1 MKYYIIIKKIM
12 ENDNSQKST
21 PHLLQKENQIFKE
34 PNKRLKYIDVV
45 KFIGLFC
52 IIYDHTLSF
61 IELKN
66 NFTLIRRFFCGWH
79 MPLYFFIYGMNTSS
93 LPKNFY
99 STFQFFNKKFQRLM
113 VPYFIWCLIYAN
125 GLNSFNRK
133 FFYGI
138 LYGSNLML
146 GEVNTNRVL
155 WFLPCF
161 FFSIIIYQFIT
172 NFNYILSKRG
182 IQPSFLAFI
191 QCIILGFLTNFLTNK
206 SKFGFPFSFDV
217 SFTGVIYM
225 LFGYFLKP
233 IIETLYSLN
242 NLVKLFICLCLLII
256 CFFVSNFNVSPNSIG
271 ACMALGDY
279 GKSYILY
286 IFNSLLGVI
295 GILSLSMLFENIE
308 IFSWFGKGSIFFM
321 SSHYIFLQLTI
332 PVAVEITK
340 IIPFFYNE
348 LLPLYSDI
356 ILHILSIPF
365 LFLIEVYSP
374 ILMGEVH
381 YYDKNK
387 MKKDT
392 LLNN

>member
-1 MKYYIIIKKIM
+1 M
-12 ENDNSQKST
+12 EIDNSQKSS
-21 PHLLQKENQIFKE
+21 PQIVHKDDQIFKE
-34 PNKRLKYIDVV
+34 QNKRLKYIDVV

-66 NFTLIRRFFCGWH
+66 YFTFIRIFFCGWH

-93 LPKNFY
+93 SPKNLY
-99 STFQFFNKKFQRLM
+99 LSFQFFNQKFKRIM
-113 VPYFIWCLIYAN
+113 VPYFIWCFIYAN
-125 GLNSFNRK
+125 GLNSFNRH

-138 LYGSNLML
+138 LYGSNLIL
-146 GEVNTNRVL
+146 GEINNNRVL

-161 FFSIIIYQFIT
+161 FLSIIIYQFLT

-182 IQPSFLAFI
+182 IQPSFVSFI
-191 QCIILGFLTNFLTNK
+191 QCIILGFLTISLTNK
-206 SKFGFPFSFDV
+206 KKFGFPLSFDV
-217 SFTGVIYM
+217 SCTGVIYM

-242 NLVKLFICLCLLII
+242 NLFKLSICLCLLII
-256 CFFVSNFNVSPNSIG
+256 CFFVSNFNISPYSIG
-271 ACMALGDY
+271 TCMALGDY
-279 GKSYILY
+279 GKSYVLY

-295 GILSLSMLFENIE
+295 GILSLSMLLENIE
-308 IFSWFGKGSIFFM
+308 IFAWFGKGSIFFM

-332 PVAVEITK
+332 PVAVEIIK

-356 ILHILSIPF
+356 VLHIISIPF
-365 LFLIEVYSP
+365 LFLVEIYAP
-374 ILMGEVH
+374 ILMGKVQFE
-381 YYDKNK
+381 KNK

>member
-1 MKYYIIIKKIM
+1 
-12 ENDNSQKST
+12 
-21 PHLLQKENQIFKE
+21 
-34 PNKRLKYIDVV
+34 
-45 KFIGLFC
+45 
-52 IIYDHTLSF
+52 
-61 IELKN
+61 
-66 NFTLIRRFFCGWH
+66 

-93 LPKNFY
+93 SPKNLY
-99 STFQFFNKKFQRLM
+99 LSFQFFNQKFKRIM
-113 VPYFIWCLIYAN
+113 VPYFIWCFIYAN
-125 GLNSFNRK
+125 GLNSFNRH

-138 LYGSNLML
+138 LYGSNLIL
-146 GEVNTNRVL
+146 GEINNNRVL

-161 FFSIIIYQFIT
+161 FLSIIIYQFLT

-182 IQPSFLAFI
+182 IQPSFVSFI
-191 QCIILGFLTNFLTNK
+191 QCIILGFLTISLTNK
-206 SKFGFPFSFDV
+206 KKFGFPLSFDV
-217 SFTGVIYM
+217 SCTGVIYM

-242 NLVKLFICLCLLII
+242 NLFKLSICLCLLII
-256 CFFVSNFNVSPNSIG
+256 CFFVSNFNISPYSIG

-295 GILSLSMLFENIE
+295 GILSLSMLLENIE
-308 IFSWFGKGSIFFM
+308 IFAWFGKGSIFFM

-332 PVAVEITK
+332 PVAVEIIK

-356 ILHILSIPF
+356 VLHIISIPF
-365 LFLIEVYSP
+365 LFLVEIYAP
-374 ILMGEVH
+374 ILMGKVQFE
-381 YYDKNK
+381 KNK

>member
-1 MKYYIIIKKIM
+1 M
-12 ENDNSQKST
+12 EIDNSQKSS
-21 PHLLQKENQIFKE
+21 PQIVHKDDQIFKE
-34 PNKRLKYIDVV
+34 QNKRLKYIDVV

-66 NFTLIRRFFCGWH
+66 YFTFIRIFFCGWH

-93 LPKNFY
+93 SPKNLY
-99 STFQFFNKKFQRLM
+99 LSFQFFNQKFKRIM
-113 VPYFIWCLIYAN
+113 VPYFIWCFIYAN
-125 GLNSFNRK
+125 GLNSFNRH

-138 LYGSNLML
+138 LYGSNLIL
-146 GEVNTNRVL
+146 GEINNNRVL

-161 FFSIIIYQFIT
+161 FLSIIIYQFLT

-182 IQPSFLAFI
+182 IQPSFVSFI
-191 QCIILGFLTNFLTNK
+191 QCIILGFLTISLTNK
-206 SKFGFPFSFDV
+206 KKFGFPLSFDV
-217 SFTGVIYM
+217 SCTGVIYM

-242 NLVKLFICLCLLII
+242 NLFKLSICLCLLII
-256 CFFVSNFNVSPNSIG
+256 CFFVSNFNISPYSIG
-271 ACMALGDY
+271 TCMALGDY
-279 GKSYILY
+279 GKSYVLY

-295 GILSLSMLFENIE
+295 GILSLSMLLENIE
-308 IFSWFGKGSIFFM
+308 IFAWFGKGSIFFM

-356 ILHILSIPF
+356 VLHIISIPF
-365 LFLIEVYSP
+365 LFLVEIYAP
-374 ILMGEVH
+374 ILMGKVQFE
-381 YYDKNK
+381 KNK

>member
-1 MKYYIIIKKIM
+1 
-12 ENDNSQKST
+12 
-21 PHLLQKENQIFKE
+21 
-34 PNKRLKYIDVV
+34 
-45 KFIGLFC
+45 
-52 IIYDHTLSF
+52 
-61 IELKN
+61 
-66 NFTLIRRFFCGWH
+66 
-79 MPLYFFIYGMNTSS
+79 MNTSS
-93 LPKNFY
+93 FPKNFY
-99 STFQFFNKKFQRLM
+99 STFQFFNKKFQRTM

-125 GLNSFNRK
+125 GLKSFNTN

-161 FFSIIIYQFIT
+161 FLSIIIYQFLT

-182 IQPSFLAFI
+182 IQPSFVSFI
-191 QCIILGFLTNFLTNK
+191 QCIILGFLTISLTNK
-206 SKFGFPFSFDV
+206 KKFGFPLSFDV
-217 SFTGVIYM
+217 SCTGVIYM

-242 NLVKLFICLCLLII
+242 NLFKLSICLCLLII
-256 CFFVSNFNVSPNSIG
+256 CFFVSNFNISPYSIG
-271 ACMALGDY
+271 VCLALGVYD
-279 GKSYILY
+279 KFNILY
-286 IFNSLLGVI
+286 IFNSLFGVI
-295 GILSLSMLFENIE
+295 GISNISMLLENIE
-308 IFSWFGKGSIFFM
+308 IFAWFGKGSIFFM

-332 PVAVEITK
+332 PVAVEIIK

-356 ILHILSIPF
+356 VLHIISIPF
-365 LFLIEVYSP
+365 LFLVEIYAP
-374 ILMGEVH
+374 ILMGKVQFE
-381 YYDKNK
+381 KNK

>member
-1 MKYYIIIKKIM
+1 M

-66 NFTLIRRFFCGWH
+66 YFTYIRRFFCGWH

-93 LPKNFY
+93 SPKNL
-99 STFQFFNKKFQRLM
+99 SFQFFNKKFQRTM

-125 GLNSFNRK
+125 GLKSFNTN

-161 FFSIIIYQFIT
+161 FLSIIIYQFLT

-182 IQPSFLAFI
+182 IQPSFVSFI
-191 QCIILGFLTNFLTNK
+191 QCIILGFLTISLTNK
-206 SKFGFPFSFDV
+206 KKFGFPLSFDV
-217 SFTGVIYM
+217 SCTGVIYM

-242 NLVKLFICLCLLII
+242 NLFKLSICLCLLII
-256 CFFVSNFNVSPNSIG
+256 CFFVSNFNISPYSIG
-271 ACMALGDY
+271 TCMALGDY
-279 GKSYILY
+279 GKSYVLY

-295 GILSLSMLFENIE
+295 GILSLSMLLENIE
-308 IFSWFGKGSIFFM
+308 IFAWFGKGSIFFM

-332 PVAVEITK
+332 PVAVEIIK

-356 ILHILSIPF
+356 VLHIISIPF
-365 LFLIEVYSP
+365 LFLVEIYAP
-374 ILMGEVH
+374 ILMGKVQFE
-381 YYDKNK
+381 KNK